1 MIGVNTE
8 LSVLQTHNR
17 AISDRTMHCGGA
29 VVSPDT
35 HAHTVSGVLLRDKD
49 WLLVSVHARVP
60 FNHTQAIS
68 RQETESVVRCSSFVI
83 HNWPQNVSHTNQRAL
98 NLKKMNVFV

>member
-1 MIGVNTE
+1 MIGVNTA

-49 WLLVSVHARVP
+49 WLLVSVHAIVP
-60 FNHTQAIS
+60 FNHTQAFS
-68 RQETESVVRCSSFVI
+68 
-83 HNWPQNVSHTNQRAL
+83 HNLTAGNRKCRKVLFLCHS
-98 NLKKMNVFV
+98 